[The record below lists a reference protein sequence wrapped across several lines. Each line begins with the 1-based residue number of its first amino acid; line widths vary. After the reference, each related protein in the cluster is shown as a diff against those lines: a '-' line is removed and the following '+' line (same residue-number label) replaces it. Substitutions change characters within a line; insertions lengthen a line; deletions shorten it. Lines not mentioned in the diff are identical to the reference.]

1 VDMSSEGDSK
11 SESSSKKVLLPTL
24 VFCGF
29 SVGPLA
35 VLMSLFLYP
44 IAAEFGVEVGVM
56 GQVNT
61 FSSVSAVVFALVMGF
76 LSVRFRHKSLLM
88 TGLVLFA
95 VSSVGC
101 FLASGFTAMLL
112 AYSISGVG
120 LAMFN
125 PMMNALVG
133 EHFALEKRAKAISW
147 TVGAGALSY
156 VAGPLVLN
164 LLSDFGGWRFSLLGF
179 VIPLLFV
186 SLVLAFFG
194 IPSASHSH
202 ETAVSQSGFL
212 SGFKGVL
219 SCKSAWA
226 CLAGDTLRAAS
237 FAAVLYYGAAFFM
250 QRFGASTDAATLIIL
265 VAASCYTV
273 GSLISGRFVDRVG
286 RKPFTATT
294 VLLAG
299 VLTVFFVLVPNF
311 WFSLLLN
318 VAAAVLFGMVT
329 AAAISLTLEQVP
341 AYRGTMMS
349 VDSAFVN
356 LGYAMGAA
364 VGGMVLL
371 RFGYQGLGAALGLF
385 GILSGAVFY
394 LLARDPTKK

>member
-1 VDMSSEGDSK
+1 MSAGASPRRG
-11 SESSSKKVLLPTL
+11 LLLTL
-24 VFCGF
+24 IFCSF

-44 IAAEFGVEVGVM
+44 VAAEFEVEVGIM

-61 FSSVSAVVFALVMGF
+61 FSSVVAVVSALVMGF

-88 TGLVLFA
+88 IGLFFFA

-101 FLASGFTAMLL
+101 FFASGFVAMLL

-133 EHFALEKRAKAISW
+133 EHFSLEKRASAVGW
-147 TVGAGALSY
+147 TVGAGALAY
-156 VAGPLVLN
+156 VVAPLVLN
-164 LLSDFGGWRFSLLGF
+164 WLSDFGGWRFSLLGF
-179 VIPLLFV
+179 VIPLLLV
-186 SLVLAFFG
+186 SLALAFFG
-194 IPSASHSH
+194 IPSLSHNH
-202 ETAVSQSGFL
+202 ETTVSRSGFL

-226 CLAGDTLRAAS
+226 CLAGDALRAAS
-237 FAAVLYYGAAFFM
+237 FSAVLYYGVAFFM
-250 QRFGASTDAATLIIL
+250 ERFGASTDVGALILL

-273 GSLISGRFVDRVG
+273 GSLTIGRFVDKVG
-286 RKPFTATT
+286 RKPFTAVTA
-294 VLLAG
+294 VLAG
-299 VLTVFFVLVPNF
+299 AFTVSFVFVPNF
-311 WFSLLLN
+311 WLSLLLN
-318 VAAAVLFGMVT
+318 FAAAFVFGMFT

-356 LGYAMGAA
+356 LGYALGAA
-364 VGGMVLL
+364 VGGMALIW
-371 RFGYQGLGAALGLF
+371 FDYEGLGISLGFF
-385 GILSGAVFY
+385 GIVAAAVFY
-394 LLARDPTKK
+394 LFATDPTRK

>member
-1 VDMSSEGDSK
+1 MSGDEGPESG
-11 SESSSKKVLLPTL
+11 SSSNRALLPTL
-24 VFCGF
+24 VFCAF
-29 SVGPLA
+29 SIGPLA

-44 IAAEFGVEVGVM
+44 IAAEFRVEVGVM

-61 FSSVSAVVFALVMGF
+61 SSSVAAVVFALVMGF
-76 LSVRFRHKSLLM
+76 LSARFRHKSLLM
-88 TGLVLFA
+88 IGLVFFA

-101 FLASGFTAMLL
+101 FLASGFAAMLL

-133 EHFALEKRAKAISW
+133 EHFALEKRAKTIAW

-156 VAGPLVLN
+156 VVGPLVLN
-164 LLSDFGGWRFSLLGF
+164 ELSDFGGWRFSLLGF

-194 IPSASHSH
+194 IPSVSHSH

-237 FAAVLYYGAAFFM
+237 FAAVLYYGVAFFM
-250 QRFGASTDAATLIIL
+250 QQFGVSTDVATLVLL

-273 GSLISGRFVDRVG
+273 GSLISGRLVDRIG
-286 RKPFTATT
+286 RKPFTAMTA
-294 VLLAG
+294 LLAG
-299 VLTVFFVLVPNF
+299 AFTVSFVLVPDF

-318 VAAAVLFGMVT
+318 IAAAVVFGMVT
-329 AAAISLTLEQVP
+329 ASAISLTLEQVP

-356 LGYAMGAA
+356 LGYALGAA
-364 VGGMVLL
+364 VGGTALIW
-371 RFGYQGLGAALGLF
+371 FDYEGLGAVLGLF
-385 GILSGAVFY
+385 GVVAAAVFY
-394 LLARDPTKK
+394 LFAKDPTRK

>member
-1 VDMSSEGDSK
+1 MSAGASLK
-11 SESSSKKVLLPTL
+11 RALLPTL
-24 VFCGF
+24 VFCAF
-29 SVGPLA
+29 AVGPPA

-44 IAAEFGVEVGVM
+44 IAAEFEVEVGIM

-61 FSSVSAVVFALVMGF
+61 FSSVAAVVSALVMGF

-88 TGLVLFA
+88 TGLLFFA

-101 FLASGFTAMLL
+101 FSSSNFVAILL

-133 EHFALEKRAKAISW
+133 EYFSLEKRASAVGW
-147 TVGAGALSY
+147 TVGAGALAY
-156 VAGPLVLN
+156 VVSPLVLN
-164 LLSDFGGWRFSLLGF
+164 FLSDFGGWRFSLLGF

-194 IPSASHSH
+194 IPSAPRSR
-202 ETAVSQSGFL
+202 ETAISQSGFL

-237 FAAVLYYGAAFFM
+237 FSAVLYYGVAFFM
-250 QRFGASTDAATLIIL
+250 QRFEVSTDDAALILL

-273 GSLISGRFVDRVG
+273 GSLISGRFVNRIG
-286 RKPFTATT
+286 RKPFTAMTA
-294 VLLAG
+294 LLAG
-299 VLTVFFVLVPNF
+299 TFTVLFVFVPNF

-318 VAAAVLFGMVT
+318 LAAAFVFGMFT

-341 AYRGTMMS
+341 AYRGAMMS

-356 LGYAMGAA
+356 LGYALGAA
-364 VGGMVLL
+364 VGGMALIG
-371 RFGYQGLGAALGLF
+371 FGYEGLGAALGLL
-385 GILSGAVFY
+385 GIFAAAVFY
-394 LLARDPTKK
+394 LFARDPTRN

>member
-1 VDMSSEGDSK
+1 
-11 SESSSKKVLLPTL
+11 
-24 VFCGF
+24 
-29 SVGPLA
+29 VG
-35 VLMSLFLYP
+35 
-44 IAAEFGVEVGVM
+44 IM

-61 FSSVSAVVFALVMGF
+61 FSSVAAVVSALIMGF

-88 TGLVLFA
+88 TGLLFFA

-101 FLASGFTAMLL
+101 FMASGFSAMLL

-133 EHFALEKRAKAISW
+133 EHFSLDKRASAIGW
-147 TVGAGALSY
+147 TVGAGALAY

-179 VIPLLFV
+179 VIPLLLV

-194 IPSASHSH
+194 IPSATHSDV
-202 ETAVSQSGFL
+202 ASRDQSRFL

-250 QRFGASTDAATLIIL
+250 QRFGASTDLATLIIL
-265 VAASCYTV
+265 AAASCYTV

-286 RKPFTATT
+286 RKPFTAMAA
-294 VLLAG
+294 LLAG
-299 VLTVFFVLVPNF
+299 SFTVSFVLVPVF
-311 WFSLLLN
+311 WGSLLLN
-318 VAAAVLFGMVT
+318 LAAAFLFGVFT

-356 LGYAMGAA
+356 LGYALGAA
-364 VGGMVLL
+364 VGGMALL
-371 RFGYQGLGAALGLF
+371 RFGYEGLGAALGLF
-385 GILSGAVFY
+385 GIVAALVFY
-394 LLARDPTKK
+394 LFARDPTRN

>member
-1 VDMSSEGDSK
+1 MSVGPSP
-11 SESSSKKVLLPTL
+11 KKTLLPTL
-24 VFCGF
+24 VFCAF
-29 SVGPLA
+29 SVGPPA

-44 IAAEFGVEVGVM
+44 IAAEFEVEVGIM

-61 FSSVSAVVFALVMGF
+61 FSSVAAVVSALVMGF

-88 TGLVLFA
+88 TGLLFFA

-101 FLASGFTAMLL
+101 FFSSNFAAMLL

-133 EHFALEKRAKAISW
+133 ERFSLEKRASAVGW
-147 TVGAGALSY
+147 TVGAGALAY
-156 VAGPLVLN
+156 VVGPLALN
-164 LLSDFGGWRFSLLGF
+164 FLSDFGGWRFSLLGF
-179 VIPLLFV
+179 VTPLLLV

-194 IPSASHSH
+194 IPSATHNDVTSRG
-202 ETAVSQSGFL
+202 QSGFL

-250 QRFGASTDAATLIIL
+250 QRFGASTDSATFIIL

-286 RKPFTATT
+286 RKPFTAI
-294 VLLAG
+294 VALLAG
-299 VLTVFFVLVPNF
+299 TFTVSFVFVPSF
-311 WFSLLLN
+311 WSSLLLN
-318 VAAAVLFGMVT
+318 LAAAFVFGMFT

-341 AYRGTMMS
+341 AYRGAMMS

-356 LGYAMGAA
+356 LGYALGAA
-364 VGGMVLL
+364 VGGMALL
-371 RFGYQGLGAALGLF
+371 KFGYEGLGGALGLF
-385 GILSGAVFY
+385 GIVAAVVFY
-394 LLARDPTKK
+394 VFAKDPTRM

>member
-1 VDMSSEGDSK
+1 MSGEVVSESG
-11 SESSSKKVLLPTL
+11 SSSKRVLLPTL
-24 VFCGF
+24 VFCAF

-44 IAAEFGVEVGVM
+44 IAAEFGVDVGVM

-61 FSSVSAVVFALVMGF
+61 FSSVAAVVFALVVGF

-88 TGLVLFA
+88 TGLLFFA

-101 FLASGFTAMLL
+101 FLASGFAAILL
-112 AYSISGVG
+112 AYSISGIG

-133 EHFALEKRAKAISW
+133 EHFSLDRRAKAVGW
-147 TVGAGALSY
+147 TVGAGALAY

-179 VIPLLFV
+179 VIPLLLV

-194 IPSASHSH
+194 IPSVSHSH
-202 ETAVSQSGFL
+202 GTAVSRSGFL
-212 SGFKGVL
+212 SGFKEVL
-219 SCKSAWA
+219 SCKSALA

-250 QRFGASTDAATLIIL
+250 QRFEASTDVATLVIL

-273 GSLISGRFVDRVG
+273 GSLVSGRFVDRVG
-286 RKPFTATT
+286 RKPFTSMAA
-294 VLLAG
+294 LLAG
-299 VLTVFFVLVPNF
+299 AFTVSFVLVPNF
-311 WFSLLLN
+311 WVSLLLN
-318 VAAAVLFGMVT
+318 IAAAVLFGMVT

-364 VGGMVLL
+364 VGGITLI
-371 RFGYQGLGAALGLF
+371 RFRYEGLGVALGLF
-385 GILSGAVFY
+385 GILAAVVFY
-394 LLARDPTKK
+394 LFARDPTRKC

>member
-1 VDMSSEGDSK
+1 
-11 SESSSKKVLLPTL
+11 
-24 VFCGF
+24 
-29 SVGPLA
+29 
-35 VLMSLFLYP
+35 
-44 IAAEFGVEVGVM
+44 M
-56 GQVNT
+56 GQVST
-61 FSSVSAVVFALVMGF
+61 FSSAAAVVSALVMGF

-88 TGLVLFA
+88 AGLLFFT

-101 FLASGFTAMLL
+101 FFASDFVAMLL

-133 EHFALEKRAKAISW
+133 EHFSLEKRASAVGW
-147 TVGAGALSY
+147 TVGAGALAY
-156 VAGPLVLN
+156 VVGPLILN

-179 VIPLLFV
+179 VIPLLLL
-186 SLVLAFFG
+186 SLVLAFLG
-194 IPSASHSH
+194 IPSASRGRG
-202 ETAVSQSGFL
+202 TMVNQSGFL
-212 SGFKGVL
+212 AGFRGIL

-250 QRFGASTDAATLIIL
+250 QRFGASTDVAAFVIL
-265 VAASCYTV
+265 VAASCYTA

-286 RKPFTATT
+286 RKPFTAMTALFAGSFT
-294 VLLAG
+294 VC
-299 VLTVFFVLVPNF
+299 FVLVPSF

-318 VAAAVLFGMVT
+318 FCAAFVFGMFT

-356 LGYAMGAA
+356 LGYAVGAA
-364 VGGMVLL
+364 VGGMALL
-371 RFGYQGLGAALGLF
+371 RFGYEGLGVALGLF
-385 GILSGAVFY
+385 GIVSAVVFY
-394 LLARDPTKK
+394 VFARDPTRN

>member
-1 VDMSSEGDSK
+1 
-11 SESSSKKVLLPTL
+11 
-24 VFCGF
+24 
-29 SVGPLA
+29 
-35 VLMSLFLYP
+35 
-44 IAAEFGVEVGVM
+44 
-56 GQVNT
+56 
-61 FSSVSAVVFALVMGF
+61 
-76 LSVRFRHKSLLM
+76 
-88 TGLVLFA
+88 
-95 VSSVGC
+95 
-101 FLASGFTAMLL
+101 
-112 AYSISGVG
+112 

-133 EHFALEKRAKAISW
+133 EHFTLENRAKTIAW

-156 VAGPLVLN
+156 VVGPLVLN

-179 VIPLLFV
+179 IIPLLFV

-202 ETAVSQSGFL
+202 GTAVSQSGFL

-273 GSLISGRFVDRVG
+273 GSLLSGRLVDKVG

-299 VLTVFFVLVPNF
+299 VFTVSFVLVPNF

-318 VAAAVLFGMVT
+318 IAAAVLFGMVT
-329 AAAISLTLEQVP
+329 ASAISLTLEQVP

-356 LGYAMGAA
+356 LGYALGAA
-364 VGGMVLL
+364 VGGTALIW
-371 RFGYQGLGAALGLF
+371 FDYEGLGVALGLF
-385 GILSGAVFY
+385 GVVAAAVFY
-394 LLARDPTKK
+394 LFARDPTKK

>member
-1 VDMSSEGDSK
+1 MSAEASP
-11 SESSSKKVLLPTL
+11 KKALLPTL
-24 VFCGF
+24 VFCAF
-29 SVGPLA
+29 SVGPPA

-44 IAAEFGVEVGVM
+44 IATEFEVEVGIM

-61 FSSVSAVVFALVMGF
+61 FSSVAAVVSALIMGF

-88 TGLVLFA
+88 TGLLFFA

-101 FLASGFTAMLL
+101 FLASGFSAMLL

-120 LAMFN
+120 LAMLN

-133 EHFALEKRAKAISW
+133 EHFSLEKRASAVGW
-147 TVGAGALSY
+147 TVGAGALAY
-156 VAGPLVLN
+156 VAGPLALN

-179 VIPLLFV
+179 VIPLLLV

-194 IPSASHSH
+194 IPSATHSH
-202 ETAVSQSGFL
+202 VTSRDQSGFL

-250 QRFGASTDAATLIIL
+250 QRFGASTDLATLIIL
-265 VAASCYTV
+265 AAASCYTV
-273 GSLISGRFVDRVG
+273 GSLVSGRFVDRVG
-286 RKPFTATT
+286 RKPFTAMAA
-294 VLLAG
+294 LLAG
-299 VLTVFFVLVPNF
+299 SFTVSFVLVPNF

-318 VAAAVLFGMVT
+318 LAAAFVFGMFT

-356 LGYAMGAA
+356 LGYALGAA
-364 VGGMVLL
+364 AGGMALL
-371 RFGYQGLGAALGLF
+371 RFGYEGLGVALGSF
-385 GILSGAVFY
+385 GIVAAVVFY
-394 LLARDPTKK
+394 VFAEDPTRKR

>member
-1 VDMSSEGDSK
+1 
-11 SESSSKKVLLPTL
+11 
-24 VFCGF
+24 
-29 SVGPLA
+29 
-35 VLMSLFLYP
+35 
-44 IAAEFGVEVGVM
+44 
-56 GQVNT
+56 
-61 FSSVSAVVFALVMGF
+61 
-76 LSVRFRHKSLLM
+76 
-88 TGLVLFA
+88 
-95 VSSVGC
+95 
-101 FLASGFTAMLL
+101 MLL

-133 EHFALEKRAKAISW
+133 EHFSLDRRAKAVGW
-147 TVGAGALSY
+147 TVGAGALAY
-156 VAGPLVLN
+156 VAGPLILN

-179 VIPLLFV
+179 VIPLLFA

-194 IPSASHSH
+194 IPSVSHSH
-202 ETAVSQSGFL
+202 GTATGRSGFL
-212 SGFKGVL
+212 SGFKEVL

-250 QRFGASTDAATLIIL
+250 QRFAASTDVATLIIL

-273 GSLISGRFVDRVG
+273 GSLVSGRFVDRVG
-286 RKPFTATT
+286 RKPFASMTA
-294 VLLAG
+294 LFAG
-299 VLTVFFVLVPNF
+299 VFTVSFVLVPNF

-318 VAAAVLFGMVT
+318 IAAAVLFGMVT

-364 VGGMVLL
+364 VGGIALIW
-371 RFGYQGLGAALGLF
+371 FGYEGLGAALGLF
-385 GILSGAVFY
+385 GILAAVVFY
-394 LLARDPTKK
+394 LFARDPTRKC

>member
-1 VDMSSEGDSK
+1 MSGEVVSESG
-11 SESSSKKVLLPTL
+11 SSSKRVLLPTL
-24 VFCGF
+24 VFCAF

-44 IAAEFGVEVGVM
+44 IAAEFGVDVGVM

-61 FSSVSAVVFALVMGF
+61 FSSVAAVVFALVVGF

-88 TGLVLFA
+88 TGLLFFA

-101 FLASGFTAMLL
+101 FLASGFAAILL
-112 AYSISGVG
+112 AYSISGIG

-133 EHFALEKRAKAISW
+133 EHFSLDRRAKAVGW
-147 TVGAGALSY
+147 TVGAGALAY

-179 VIPLLFV
+179 VIPLLLV

-194 IPSASHSH
+194 IPSVSHSH
-202 ETAVSQSGFL
+202 GTAVSRSGFL
-212 SGFKGVL
+212 SGFKEVL
-219 SCKSAWA
+219 SCKSALA

-250 QRFGASTDAATLIIL
+250 QRFEASTDVATLVIL

-273 GSLISGRFVDRVG
+273 GS
-286 RKPFTATT
+286 P
-294 VLLAG
+294 
-299 VLTVFFVLVPNF
+299 LTGSTI
-311 WFSLLLN
+311 SLLSRIFL
-318 VAAAVLFGMVT
+318 
-329 AAAISLTLEQVP
+329 
-341 AYRGTMMS
+341 
-349 VDSAFVN
+349 
-356 LGYAMGAA
+356 
-364 VGGMVLL
+364 
-371 RFGYQGLGAALGLF
+371 
-385 GILSGAVFY
+385 
-394 LLARDPTKK
+394 

>member
-1 VDMSSEGDSK
+1 MSGDVG
-11 SESSSKKVLLPTL
+11 SESGSSSNRALLPTL
-24 VFCGF
+24 VFCAF
-29 SVGPLA
+29 SIGPLA

-44 IAAEFGVEVGVM
+44 IAAEFRVEVGVM

-61 FSSVSAVVFALVMGF
+61 FSSVAAVVFALVMGF

-88 TGLVLFA
+88 TGLLFFA

-101 FLASGFTAMLL
+101 FLASGFAVMLL

-120 LAMFN
+120 LAMIN
-125 PMMNALVG
+125 PMVNALVG
-133 EHFALEKRAKAISW
+133 EHFSLEKRAKAVSW

-156 VAGPLVLN
+156 VVGPLVLN
-164 LLSDFGGWRFSLLGF
+164 LLSDFAGWRFSLLGF
-179 VIPLLFV
+179 IIPLLFV

-194 IPSASHSH
+194 IPSVSHGH

-212 SGFKGVL
+212 SGFRGVL

-299 VLTVFFVLVPNF
+299 VLTVCFVLVPNF

-385 GILSGAVFY
+385 GILAGAVFY